1 MVCIFKV
8 VIATCLPL
16 QYLQT
21 RSAEQ
26 HGLNGLKEA

>member
-1 MVCIFKV
+1 MHPRAI
-8 VIATCLPL
+8 IATCLPL

-26 HGLNGLKEA
+26 HGLNGQKEA